1 MRKIFSK
8 MDKPLLFVS
17 IVFFLFGL
25 LMVLSASSMESYM
38 RYGYGPYHYFYRQA
52 IFMGFGLLI
61 FFFVIRIPTKTYT
74 FFSYLSMIGII
85 VVLGAL
91 GAYGYVA
98 NSAQSWFKIGEISIQ
113 PSEFAKVIS
122 VVFLGCYY
130 GKNRDNLNNVRVLI
144 FPLIPVILIFGMVL
158 IQPDLG
164 TALIIG
170 LITCFMFFSLPMPR
184 KRLGEF
190 KLLVVGAIALVVFVY
205 VVTGGKILKDY
216 QKERFNF
223 KDPCERYQE
232 DSGYQLCN
240 SFIAFKNGGLTGQGI
255 GKSTQKYLYL
265 PESYTDFIF
274 PIIVEEWGAVAGV
287 IIVLVY
293 LFVIY
298 LIQVILDVL
307 LLSVIGFLLSKIIG
321 VEFKYK
327 SIFNMSVYS
336 LTLSIVLYMIYI
348 IVNLFTGFEIKY
360 FEIAYN
366 AIAYIYIITAM
377 LMIKSDL
384 IKQQG
389 ELTKIVQVQKK
400 IREEK
405 KEEDNKE
412 EKEKKEEQKKDK
424 KQEEK
429 EDDKG
434 EEQTPEGSKA

>member
-1 MRKIFSK
+1 MEQKKVGFFKRVKNAITNFDGYKVFAEENISVAIKYLLKIMIIFA
-8 MDKPLLFVS
+8 
-17 IVFFLFGL
+17 IVITTGL
-25 LMVLSASSMESYM
+25 
-38 RYGYGPYHYFYRQA
+38 A
-52 IFMGFGLLI
+52 IKLTNE
-61 FFFVIRIPTKTYT
+61 VNK
-74 FFSYLSMIGII
+74 SIGI
-85 VVLGAL
+85 
-91 GAYGYVA
+91 
-98 NSAQSWFKIGEISIQ
+98 FKEEC
-113 PSEFAKVIS
+113 PDFKFE
-122 VVFLGCYY
+122 
-130 GKNRDNLNNVRVLI
+130 DNN
-144 FPLIPVILIFGMVL
+144 
-158 IQPDLG
+158 
-164 TALIIG
+164 LIIEG
-170 LITCFMFFSLPMPR
+170 ENKQFIKGDENGFF
-184 KRLGEF
+184 
-190 KLLVVGAIALVVFVY
+190 
-205 VVTGGKILKDY
+205 
-216 QKERFNF
+216 
-223 KDPCERYQE
+223 
-232 DSGYQLCN
+232 
-240 SFIAFKNGGLTGQGI
+240 
-255 GKSTQKYLYL
+255 
-265 PESYTDFIF
+265 
-274 PIIVEEWGAVAGV
+274 GV
-287 IIVLVY
+287 IIDSEKDNLADVEKANEYQRIIAVLKDKIVIKNVENIESSITYQQLSQNYDISNMNKQTILELASNENMAKIYAIFVVISIIY

-400 IREEK
+400 IREERQ
-405 KEEDNKE
+405 EDNKE

>member
-1 MRKIFSK
+1 MEQKKVGFFKRVKNAITNFDGYKIFAEENISVAIK
-8 MDKPLLFVS
+8 YLLKIMIIFA
-17 IVFFLFGL
+17 IIITTGL
-25 LMVLSASSMESYM
+25 
-38 RYGYGPYHYFYRQA
+38 A
-52 IFMGFGLLI
+52 IKLANE
-61 FFFVIRIPTKTYT
+61 VNK
-74 FFSYLSMIGII
+74 SIGI
-85 VVLGAL
+85 
-91 GAYGYVA
+91 
-98 NSAQSWFKIGEISIQ
+98 FKEEC
-113 PSEFAKVIS
+113 PDFKFE
-122 VVFLGCYY
+122 
-130 GKNRDNLNNVRVLI
+130 DNN
-144 FPLIPVILIFGMVL
+144 
-158 IQPDLG
+158 
-164 TALIIG
+164 LIIEG
-170 LITCFMFFSLPMPR
+170 ENKQFIKGDENGFF
-184 KRLGEF
+184 
-190 KLLVVGAIALVVFVY
+190 
-205 VVTGGKILKDY
+205 
-216 QKERFNF
+216 
-223 KDPCERYQE
+223 
-232 DSGYQLCN
+232 
-240 SFIAFKNGGLTGQGI
+240 
-255 GKSTQKYLYL
+255 
-265 PESYTDFIF
+265 
-274 PIIVEEWGAVAGV
+274 GV
-287 IIVLVY
+287 IIDSEKDNLADVEKANEYQRIIAVLKDKIVIKNVENIESSITYQQLSQNYDISNMNKQTILELASNENMAKIYAIFVVISIVY

-321 VEFKYK
+321 LEFKYK